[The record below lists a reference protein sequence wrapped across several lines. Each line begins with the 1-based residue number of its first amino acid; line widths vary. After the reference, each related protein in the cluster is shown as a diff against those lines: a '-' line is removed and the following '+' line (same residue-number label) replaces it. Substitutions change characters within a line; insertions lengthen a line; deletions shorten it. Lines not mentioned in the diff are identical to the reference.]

1 MQDGHPCHL
10 CCAQLFPKMADN
22 NNEMLMP
29 NVTIGAV
36 SAFTGLTAL
45 GAGFGYKAGI
55 FIENSSFLRDH
66 SNPDATSTLTILGA
80 SFGTCIGALTASMI
94 WDRYYNPLPIV
105 YRNLTATRYRV
116 VERYLAKYTGGTDD
130 FWVVHARDTVHSR
143 DVVLKM
149 ASLDKHRVRFPQNAN
164 AQIDETYRVLSKME
178 SPHIVRP
185 ISLLKGARYCILE
198 MEHIVGPSLYKFR
211 EEGKHLDF
219 DQTLEFALALA
230 LGLREFWEKGESFGH
245 FNDYGCNIIL
255 HPERKAVLIDPSYEP
270 RGGRI
275 LEMEVWSGAVGSVG
289 RLNDYID
296 REKSMTDI
304 LKERGEEDSTTIE
317 RAKKLQV
324 ILARA
329 DEYKNYDDLIRDLE
343 NL

>member
-55 FIENSSFLRDH
+55 FIENSVILRDQPYH
-66 SNPDATSTLTILGA
+66 DPGSTLTILGA
-80 SFGTCIGALTASMI
+80 SFGACIGATTAAMI

-130 FWVVHARDTVHSR
+130 FWVVHAWDTVHAR
-143 DVVLKM
+143 DVILKM
-149 ASLDKHRVRFPQNAN
+149 ASLDKHRVRFPQNTN

-198 MEHIVGPSLYKFR
+198 MEHIVGQSLYKFR

-230 LGLREFWEKGESFGH
+230 LGLREFWEKG
-245 FNDYGCNIIL
+245 
-255 HPERKAVLIDPSYEP
+255 
-270 RGGRI
+270 
-275 LEMEVWSGAVGSVG
+275 
-289 RLNDYID
+289 
-296 REKSMTDI
+296 
-304 LKERGEEDSTTIE
+304 
-317 RAKKLQV
+317 
-324 ILARA
+324 
-329 DEYKNYDDLIRDLE
+329 
-343 NL
+343 